1 MQRALIVV
9 DDRESGAKL
18 LSEFGSIAR
27 ATDASLLV
35 VSLQTEDA
43 YENDQDTLKRI
54 GDVEQ
59 TNYEQ
64 SPGEFARE
72 LADHL
77 ADEQLTDVDYRTV
90 GEIVNDDQQAD
101 RILELAE
108 EESCDYVCLVGKRRS
123 PTGKALF
130 GDRAQQVLLN
140 FDGYVTVR
148 ME

>member
-9 DDRESGAKL
+9 DDRESGGKL

-27 ATDASLLV
+27 ATGAELVV
-35 VSLQTEDA
+35 VSLLSEDA
-43 YENDQDTLKRI
+43 YQSDQETLQRI
-54 GDVEQ
+54 GEVEQ

-72 LADHL
+72 LADYLSNEH
-77 ADEQLTDVDYRTV
+77 LTDVDYQII
-90 GEIVNDDQQAD
+90 GEVISDGKQAD
-101 RILELAE
+101 RILEIAQDE
-108 EESCDYVCLVGKRRS
+108 ACDYVCLVGKRRS